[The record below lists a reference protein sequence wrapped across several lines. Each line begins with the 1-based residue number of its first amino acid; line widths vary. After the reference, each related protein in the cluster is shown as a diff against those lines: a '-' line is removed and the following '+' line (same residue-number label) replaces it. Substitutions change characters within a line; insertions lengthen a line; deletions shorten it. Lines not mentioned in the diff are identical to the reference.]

1 MKILLHA
8 CCGPCS
14 LEPVRLLAQEGHQ
27 LTIAYINPNI
37 HPEAEYRKRHATL
50 LEWASA
56 QGIEVVEGAYDV
68 PSWAKSAGK
77 VQLDGGPREE
87 RCRAC
92 YRLRLEAAA
101 EYASQNGFDAMGTT
115 LSVSPY
121 QYTDV
126 IAEEVER
133 ACAPFGLTPIA
144 RDFRPY
150 YDEATKRS
158 RELGM
163 YRQNYCGCAYSDKEA
178 EEERRERKAIR
189 DAEKARK
196 AAERAPIE
204 AELKRQRRE
213 KAQRQAEYDK
223 KQRAKKEMR
232 KKMRAQ
238 AKAQQTDCGND
249 R

>member
-14 LEPVRLLAQEGHQ
+14 LEPVRLLAQEGHE

-37 HPEAEYRKRHATL
+37 HPEAEYRHRLETL
-50 LEWASA
+50 LEWAA
-56 QGIEVVEGAYDV
+56 DQGIEVIEGAYDV
-68 PSWAKSAGK
+68 PSWARTAGK
-77 VQLDGGPREE
+77 VQVEGGPRED

-92 YRLRLEAAA
+92 YRIRLEAAA
-101 EYASQNGFDAMGTT
+101 EYASAHGFDGMGTT

-121 QYTDV
+121 QYTEI

-150 YDEATKRS
+150 YDNATKRS
-158 RELGM
+158 RDLGM

-178 EEERRERKAIR
+178 EEERAERKAAR

-204 AELKRQRRE
+204 AELEKQRRE
-213 KAQRQAEYDK
+213 KARRQAEYDK

-238 AKAQQTDCGND
+238 MRAEQNSCEND
-249 R
+249 K

>member
-14 LEPVRLLAQEGHQ
+14 LEPVRLLAQEGHR
-27 LTIAYINPNI
+27 LAIAYINPNI
-37 HPEAEYRKRHATL
+37 HPESEYLQRLRTL
-50 LEWASA
+50 LEWAEGE
-56 QGIEVVEGAYDV
+56 GIDVIEGDYDV
-68 PSWAKSAGK
+68 SAWAKSAGK
-77 VQLDGGPREE
+77 VQKDGGARED

-92 YRLRLEAAA
+92 YRIRLEEAAR
-101 EYASQNGFDAMGTT
+101 YASENGFEGMGTT

-121 QYTDV
+121 QYTHI

-133 ACAPFGLTPIA
+133 ACAPYGLTPVV
-144 RDFRPY
+144 RDFRPF
-150 YDEATKRS
+150 YDNATRRS
-158 RELGM
+158 REMGM

-178 EEERRERKAIR
+178 EKERRERKAAR

-204 AELKRQRRE
+204 AELERQRRE
-213 KAQRQAEYDK
+213 KAQRQAEYDR

-232 KKMRAQ
+232 RQMRMKLKAEQ
-238 AKAQQTDCGND
+238 ADSE
-249 R
+249 